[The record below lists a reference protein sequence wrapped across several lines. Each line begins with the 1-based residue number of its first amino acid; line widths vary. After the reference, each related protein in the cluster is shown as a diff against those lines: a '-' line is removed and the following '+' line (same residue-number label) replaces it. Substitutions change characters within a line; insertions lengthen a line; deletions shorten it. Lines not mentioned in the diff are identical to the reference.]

1 MSWIYRISMK
11 TKLAIALLPLLIAL
25 LWLAGAGMLARIDT
39 ERQMRNIEEVTRL
52 AKSAGDVVHE
62 LQKERGLSAG
72 YLGSKGA
79 QFNNELT
86 AQRSHTDDALKAFDA
101 AMNGTD
107 AGSLKGSVGEAIRAF
122 QQRVS
127 MLDET
132 RQQITALS
140 ISAPQGVAFYTDTI
154 STVLELVGRST
165 HLSHAGVIV
174 NQMVV
179 YYSLISMKEQAGVER
194 ALLSGIF
201 FADHFS
207 DGQLPRLSEVVGKQ
221 QALLAA
227 SRQLSDADGVKRID
241 ETLALPSAT
250 RALALRQTAFEHAA
264 SGGFGVSP
272 GSWFDAQTQRIDT
285 LRTLE
290 NAASAQLLRTAGE
303 LASDARAGWQRF
315 LVITLLALIVAMSF
329 AVVVAR
335 SIHRQLYATLTAID
349 GMQGDLTRRL
359 DVPGSDELSALNR
372 AYNRAIEDIQQIVAQ
387 IKSGAVVLRHAS
399 AGIAAGNQDLAQRTD
414 EQAASL
420 VETAASMEQIT
431 TVITQ
436 TADNATEAERLT
448 LMMEEEMQSAST
460 VAHAARQSMADIQ
473 ASSEQIS
480 RIVGSIDDIS
490 FQTNLLALNAAVEAA
505 RAGELGRGF
514 AVVASEVRT
523 LSQRCAREA
532 GLIRELVANNMAKIG
547 EGVEHV
553 DASGHALDAAVAN
566 TARMRTFISD
576 IARAAAEQSLGVS
589 QVHEAL
595 NQLEQVTQ
603 QNASLVSE
611 AATASQTLDNQS
623 EAMSLLVNRF
633 VVA

>member
-1 MSWIYRISMK
+1 MSWIYRLSMK

-25 LWLAGAGMLARIDT
+25 LWLAGAGMLSRIDT
-39 ERQMRNIEEVTRL
+39 ERQMRNVEEVTRL

-72 YLGSKGA
+72 YLGSRGA
-79 QFNNELT
+79 QFSRELT
-86 AQRSHTDDALKAFDA
+86 AQRARTDSALAAFNA
-101 AMNGTD
+101 AMKNTD
-107 AGSLKGSVGEAIRAF
+107 EESLKGSVGEAIRAF
-122 QQRVS
+122 RQRVS
-127 MLDET
+127 MLDDT

-140 ISAPQGVAFYTDTI
+140 VPAPQGVAFYTDTI

-165 HLSHAGVIV
+165 RLSHAGVIV

-179 YYSLISMKEQAGVER
+179 YYSLLSMKEQAGVER

-201 FADHFS
+201 FADRFA
-207 DGQLPRLSEVVGKQ
+207 DGQLARLSEVVGKQ
-221 QALLAA
+221 QAWLAA
-227 SRQLSDADGVKRID
+227 SRQLSDAEGVKRID
-241 ETLALPSAT
+241 AALALPSAT
-250 RALALRQTAFEHAA
+250 RALALRQIAFGKAA

-272 GSWFDAQTQRIDT
+272 ASWFTAQTQRIDT

-290 NAASAQLLRTAGE
+290 NAASAQLLATAGQ

-315 LVITLLALIVAMSF
+315 LAITLLALIVAVSF

-335 SIHRQLYATLTAID
+335 SIHRQLHATLTAID
-349 GMQGDLTRRL
+349 GMEGDLTRRL
-359 DVPGSDELSALNR
+359 DVPGSDELSALNL
-372 AYNRAIEDIQQIVAQ
+372 AYNRAIEDIQRIVAE
-387 IKSGAVVLRHAS
+387 IKTGAVVLRHAS
-399 AGIAAGNQDLAQRTD
+399 ADIAAGNQDLAQRTD

-436 TADNATEAERLT
+436 TADNAHEAERLT
-448 LMMEEEMQSAST
+448 RLMEEEMQSASA

-553 DASGHALDAAVAN
+553 DASGKALDGAVAN

-603 QNASLVSE
+603 QNAALVSE

-623 EAMSLLVNRF
+623 ETMSQLVNRF

>member
-1 MSWIYRISMK
+1 MSWIYRLSMK

-25 LWLAGAGMLARIDT
+25 LWLAGAGMLSRIDT
-39 ERQMRNIEEVTRL
+39 ERQMRNVEEVTRL

-72 YLGSKGA
+72 YLGSRGA
-79 QFNNELT
+79 QFSRELT
-86 AQRSHTDDALKAFDA
+86 AQRARTDSALAAFNA
-101 AMNGTD
+101 AMKNTD
-107 AGSLKGSVGEAIRAF
+107 EESLKGSVGEAIRAF
-122 QQRVS
+122 RQRVS
-127 MLDET
+127 MLDDT

-140 ISAPQGVAFYTDTI
+140 LPAPQGVAFYTDTI

-165 HLSHAGVIV
+165 RLSHAGVIV

-179 YYSLISMKEQAGVER
+179 YYSLLSMKEQAGVER

-201 FADHFS
+201 FADRFA
-207 DGQLPRLSEVVGKQ
+207 DDQLARLSEVVGKQ
-221 QALLAA
+221 QAWLAA
-227 SRQLSDADGVKRID
+227 SRQLSDAEGVKRID
-241 ETLALPSAT
+241 AALALPSAT
-250 RALALRQTAFEHAA
+250 RALALRQIAFGKAA

-272 GSWFDAQTQRIDT
+272 ASWFTAQTQRIDT

-290 NAASAQLLRTAGE
+290 NAASAQLLATAGQ

-315 LVITLLALIVAMSF
+315 LAITLLALIVAVSF

-335 SIHRQLYATLTAID
+335 SIHRQLHATLTAID
-349 GMQGDLTRRL
+349 GMEGDLTRRL
-359 DVPGSDELSALNR
+359 DVQGSDELSALNR
-372 AYNRAIEDIQQIVAQ
+372 AYNRAIEDIQRIVAE
-387 IKSGAVVLRHAS
+387 IKTGAVVLRHAS

-436 TADNATEAERLT
+436 TADNAHEAERLT
-448 LMMEEEMQSAST
+448 RLMEEEMQSASA

-553 DASGHALDAAVAN
+553 DASGKALDGAVAN

-603 QNASLVSE
+603 QNAALVSE

-623 EAMSLLVNRF
+623 ETMSQLVNRF

>member
-1 MSWIYRISMK
+1 MSWIYRLSMK

-25 LWLAGAGMLARIDT
+25 LWLAGAGMLSRIDT
-39 ERQMRNIEEVTRL
+39 ERQMRNVEEVTRL

-72 YLGSKGA
+72 YLGSRGA
-79 QFNNELT
+79 QFSRELT
-86 AQRSHTDDALKAFDA
+86 AQRARTDSALAAFNA
-101 AMNGTD
+101 AMKTTD
-107 AGSLKGSVGEAIRAF
+107 EESLKGSVGEAIRAF
-122 QQRVS
+122 RQRVS
-127 MLDET
+127 MLDDT

-140 ISAPQGVAFYTDTI
+140 LPAPQGVAFYTDTI

-165 HLSHAGVIV
+165 RLSHAGVIV

-179 YYSLISMKEQAGVER
+179 YYSLLSMKEQAGVER

-201 FADHFS
+201 FADRFA
-207 DGQLPRLSEVVGKQ
+207 DDQLARLSEVVGKQ
-221 QALLAA
+221 QAWLAA
-227 SRQLSDADGVKRID
+227 SRQLSDAEGVKRID
-241 ETLALPSAT
+241 AALALPSAT
-250 RALALRQTAFEHAA
+250 RALALRQIAFGKAA

-272 GSWFDAQTQRIDT
+272 ASWFTAQTQRIDT

-290 NAASAQLLRTAGE
+290 NAASAQLLATAGQ

-315 LVITLLALIVAMSF
+315 LAITLLALIVAVSF

-335 SIHRQLYATLTAID
+335 SIHRQLHATLTAID
-349 GMQGDLTRRL
+349 GMEGDLTRRL
-359 DVPGSDELSALNR
+359 DVQGSDELSALNR
-372 AYNRAIEDIQQIVAQ
+372 AYNRAIEDIQRIVAE
-387 IKSGAVVLRHAS
+387 IKTGAVVLRHAS

-436 TADNATEAERLT
+436 TADNAHEAERLT
-448 LMMEEEMQSAST
+448 RLMEEEMQSASA

-553 DASGHALDAAVAN
+553 DASGKALDGAVAN

-603 QNASLVSE
+603 QNAALVSE

-623 EAMSLLVNRF
+623 ETMSQLVNRF

>member
-140 ISAPQGVAFYTDTI
+140 IPAPQGVAFYTDTI

-174 NQMVV
+174 NEMVV
-179 YYSLISMKEQAGVER
+179 YYSLLSMKEQAGVER

-250 RALALRQTAFEHAA
+250 ARWRCARPRLSTPRAAVSASRRAA
-264 SGGFGVSP
+264 G
-272 GSWFDAQTQRIDT
+272 
-285 LRTLE
+285 
-290 NAASAQLLRTAGE
+290 
-303 LASDARAGWQRF
+303 
-315 LVITLLALIVAMSF
+315 
-329 AVVVAR
+329 
-335 SIHRQLYATLTAID
+335 
-349 GMQGDLTRRL
+349 LTRR
-359 DVPGSDELSALNR
+359 R
-372 AYNRAIEDIQQIVAQ
+372 
-387 IKSGAVVLRHAS
+387 
-399 AGIAAGNQDLAQRTD
+399 
-414 EQAASL
+414 
-420 VETAASMEQIT
+420 
-431 TVITQ
+431 
-436 TADNATEAERLT
+436 
-448 LMMEEEMQSAST
+448 SAS
-460 VAHAARQSMADIQ
+460 IP
-473 ASSEQIS
+473 
-480 RIVGSIDDIS
+480 
-490 FQTNLLALNAAVEAA
+490 
-505 RAGELGRGF
+505 
-514 AVVASEVRT
+514 
-523 LSQRCAREA
+523 CARWRTPPPRSFCA
-532 GLIRELVANNMAKIG
+532 PQANLQAMPAPG
-547 EGVEHV
+547 GS
-553 DASGHALDAAVAN
+553 ASW
-566 TARMRTFISD
+566 
-576 IARAAAEQSLGVS
+576 
-589 QVHEAL
+589 
-595 NQLEQVTQ
+595 
-603 QNASLVSE
+603 
-611 AATASQTLDNQS
+611 
-623 EAMSLLVNRF
+623 
-633 VVA
+633 

>member
-1 MSWIYRISMK
+1 MSWIYRLSMK

-25 LWLAGAGMLARIDT
+25 LWLAGAGMLSRIDT
-39 ERQMRNIEEVTRL
+39 EQQMRNVEEVTRL

-72 YLGSKGA
+72 YLGSRGA
-79 QFNNELT
+79 QFSRELT
-86 AQRSHTDDALKAFDA
+86 AQRARTDSALAAFNA
-101 AMNGTD
+101 AMKNTD
-107 AGSLKGSVGEAIRAF
+107 EESLKGSVGEAIRAF
-122 QQRVS
+122 RQRVS
-127 MLDET
+127 MLDDT

-140 ISAPQGVAFYTDTI
+140 VPAPQGVAFYTDTI

-165 HLSHAGVIV
+165 RLSHAGVIV

-179 YYSLISMKEQAGVER
+179 YYSLLSMKEQAGVER

-201 FADHFS
+201 FADRFA
-207 DGQLPRLSEVVGKQ
+207 DGQLARLSEVVGKQ
-221 QALLAA
+221 QAWLAA
-227 SRQLSDADGVKRID
+227 SRQLSDAEGVKRID
-241 ETLALPSAT
+241 AALALPSAT
-250 RALALRQTAFEHAA
+250 RALALRQIAFGKAA

-272 GSWFDAQTQRIDT
+272 ASWFTAQTQRIDT

-290 NAASAQLLRTAGE
+290 NAASAQLLATAGQ

-315 LVITLLALIVAMSF
+315 LAITLLALIVAVSF

-335 SIHRQLYATLTAID
+335 SIHRQLHATLTAID
-349 GMQGDLTRRL
+349 GMEGDLTRRL
-359 DVPGSDELSALNR
+359 DVLGSDELSALNR
-372 AYNRAIEDIQQIVAQ
+372 AYNRAIEDIQRIVAE
-387 IKSGAVVLRHAS
+387 IKTGAVVLRHAS

-436 TADNATEAERLT
+436 TADNAHEAERLT
-448 LMMEEEMQSAST
+448 RLMEEEMQSASA

-553 DASGHALDAAVAN
+553 DASGKALDGAVAN

-603 QNASLVSE
+603 QNAALVSE

-623 EAMSLLVNRF
+623 ETMSQLVNRF